1 MASAPFGYS
10 GLQGADRTANFAAGL
25 SLGRFLY
32 RSFGEAEERLM
43 TGARGAIAAFPSNI
57 IEGQACTEPPVAK
70 LGLFAFDVILTKS
83 MIKGISPENSP

>member
-1 MASAPFGYS
+1 
-10 GLQGADRTANFAAGL
+10 
-25 SLGRFLY
+25 
-32 RSFGEAEERLM
+32 M